1 MPEGLLSFSPMHPKG
16 KPPETKEDASVQPP
30 GSGLS
35 LGACQR
41 ELEAA
46 RKELQSFSYS
56 ISHDLRAPLRAID
69 GFSRILQEDYS
80 GSLDA
85 EGQKYLGFVLANAQ
99 HLNRLIDDLL
109 DYYRL
114 GQMPLRTETVDM
126 TELFRSIAAELR
138 AAENPRA
145 ITMKFGDLP
154 SAQGDFAM
162 LRQVATQLV
171 SNALKFSRG
180 RNGAKIE
187 IDHEKVE
194 GEVVYF
200 VRDNGLGFEMQ
211 YASKLFQ
218 VFQKLHT
225 GDEFEGNGIG
235 LALAHRAVT
244 QLGGKIWAS
253 SQPGEGTTM
262 FFSLAPVVKPAL

>member
-1 MPEGLLSFSPMHPKG
+1 
-16 KPPETKEDASVQPP
+16 
-30 GSGLS
+30 
-35 LGACQR
+35 
-41 ELEAA
+41 
-46 RKELQSFSYS
+46 LQSFSYS

-80 GSLDA
+80 ASLDE
-85 EGQKYLGFVLANAQ
+85 EGRKYLGFVLANAQ

-109 DYYRL
+109 VYYRF
-114 GQMPLRTETVDM
+114 GQLQLREEPVDM

-138 AAENPRA
+138 AAEGPHAVTIR
-145 ITMKFGDLP
+145 IGDLP
-154 SAQGDFAM
+154 SARGDSAL
-162 LRQVATQLV
+162 LRQLATQLV

-180 RNGAKIE
+180 RADAKIE
-187 IDHEKVE
+187 IDYEKQN
-194 GEVVYF
+194 GQVVYF
-200 VRDNGLGFEMQ
+200 VRDNGIGFEMQ

-244 QLGGKIWAS
+244 RQGGRIWATS
-253 SQPGEGTTM
+253 KPSEGTTI
-262 FFSLAPVVKPAL
+262 FFTLALR